1 MSSFRYTSPSGQ
13 VLELDGDVAYTGIA
27 EDVRSNKWAF
37 DLSSTGAVSGLSRS
51 AREARVSLVA
61 TSLAYADTVCQT
73 FEYDAA
79 HYAVNGPA
87 TLTAYGEWEQGGLVV
102 AERLK
107 DVNRDNVILECD
119 VLLLDGVWRK
129 TTVIHL
135 EPGAGSTPL
144 DTGLDY
150 PTDFEFDYHGT
161 SPSSEITTLS
171 SGGCMVGLTFFGSC
185 SNPYVR
191 IGTNIYGVNA
201 SASAGE
207 RIVVDPTKR
216 HTVGRSVYRV
226 GQFGEITNLY
236 DYRRRGTEG
245 SGTYIF
251 QSLEA
256 GTYDVSWPQSFGV
269 DIALIEERGVLPW
282 S

>member
-1 MSSFRYTSPSGQ
+1 MGNLRYASPSGQ
-13 VLELDGDVAYTGIA
+13 VLELDGTIAYSGIA
-27 EDVRSNKWAF
+27 EDIRSNEWAY
-37 DLSSTGAVSGLSRS
+37 DLSSVGAVSGLSRT
-51 AREARVSLVA
+51 ARKASVKLYISSR
-61 TSLAYADTVCQT
+61 AYADAVCQT
-73 FEYDAA
+73 FEYDCA
-79 HYAVNGPA
+79 HFNVNGVA
-87 TLTAYGEWEQGGLVV
+87 ELTAFSDWKQSSIVV
-102 AERLK
+102 AEKLEAIGP
-107 DVNRDNVILECD
+107 DSVILECTA
-119 VLLLDGVWRK
+119 LLLDGVWRK

-161 SPSSEITTLS
+161 SPSSEIRTLS
-171 SGGCMVGLTFFGSC
+171 SGGCMVGITFFGSC

-191 IGTNIYGVNA
+191 IGANIYGVNA
-201 SASAGE
+201 SAAAGE
-207 RIVVDPTKR
+207 RIVIDPTKR

-236 DYRRRGTEG
+236 DSRRRGTEG

-256 GTYDVSWPQSFGV
+256 GTYDVSWPQSYGV

>member
-1 MSSFRYTSPSGQ
+1 MVFTYTSPSGQ
-13 VLELDGDVAYTGIA
+13 VLELDGRIAYSGIA
-27 EDVRSNKWAF
+27 SDIRSNKWAYE
-37 DLSSTGAVSGLSRS
+37 LSDTGAVSGLARS
-51 AREARVSLVA
+51 AREATLELHI

-73 FEYDAA
+73 FEYDCSHLDA
-79 HYAVNGPA
+79 NGSG
-87 TLTAYGEWEQGGLVV
+87 TFTAYGEWVQSGIVV
-102 AERLK
+102 SEELSRIGAGSVLLK
-107 DVNRDNVILECD
+107 CTA
-119 VLLLDGVWRK
+119 LLLDGVWRK

-161 SPSSEITTLS
+161 SPSSEIQTLS

-201 SASAGE
+201 SAAAGE

-236 DYRRRGTEG
+236 DYRRRGSEG

-256 GTYDVSWPQSFGV
+256 GTHDVSWPQSFGV

-282 S
+282 N